1 MLSHPLQ
8 MRILSIL
15 AKGYLKIGCACK
27 KLLREIFIEAF
38 LRILWGSFFPF
49 CSLLL
54 NQKQLTRGVLS
65 KSRSENMQQI
75 CKRTPMPKCVFNKVA
90 IEIEPRHGCYPVS
103 LLHIFRTPS
112 YNKAFGGLLLFNSF
126 EWNV

>member
-27 KLLREIFIEAF
+27 TMLREIFIEAF
-38 LRILWGSFFPF
+38 LRILWGGFFPF

-65 KSRSENMQQI
+65 KSHSENMQQI
-75 CKRTPMPKCVFNKVA
+75 YKRTPMPKCVFNKVT
-90 IEIEPRHGCYPVS
+90 IEIEPRHGCYPAS

-112 YNKAFGGLLLFNSF
+112 YKNAFRELLLFNSF
-126 EWNV
+126 EWNI